1 MGFAYAIIV
10 VLIDSFNAVIQ
21 DAILR
26 NSNSEKYQSALT
38 YLSLSYKIFKAIF
51 GCCISLIL
59 LKYSLIYVLIFLI
72 MLVLMG
78 LVQFRKTYL
87 KLL

>member
-26 NSNSEKYQSALT
+26 NSNSEEHQSALT

-51 GCCISLIL
+51 GCC
-59 LKYSLIYVLIFLI
+59 
-72 MLVLMG
+72 
-78 LVQFRKTYL
+78 TYIRINL
-87 KLL
+87 FNNVGVNGSSPI